1 MNIAKKMIKK
11 HFNKNL
17 VMSVED
23 ERSFKS
29 SNKFWIYNKLF
40 AIGDNKV
47 RDHDH
52 VRGKYRDSDRWNCN
66 INLKLTKKVL
76 VIFHNLKGYDSHLI
90 TLEIGKFDVKI
101 GVILN
106 GLKK

>member
-1 MNIAKKMIKK
+1 MKTIIIAKKKKKIKK

-29 SNKFWIYNKLF
+29 SSKCCICNKLF
-40 AIGDNKV
+40 VAGDNKV

-52 VRGKYRDSDRWNCN
+52 VTVEYKDS
-66 INLKLTKKVL
+66 T
-76 VIFHNLKGYDSHLI
+76 H
-90 TLEIGKFDVKI
+90 
-101 GVILN
+101 
-106 GLKK
+106 